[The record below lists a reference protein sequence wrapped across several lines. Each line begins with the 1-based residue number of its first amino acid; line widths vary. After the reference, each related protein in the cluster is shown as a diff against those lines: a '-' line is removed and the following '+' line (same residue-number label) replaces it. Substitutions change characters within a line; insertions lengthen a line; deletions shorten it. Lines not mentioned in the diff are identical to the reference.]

1 MPYLSSLSVIAE
13 RTHPFPY
20 DVSAIK
26 FAKDIDVSAPVTFI
40 IGDNGTGKST
50 LLETL
55 ALRLQLPHMELRGQ
69 GDFSSGQRT
78 LVIS

>member
-1 MPYLSSLSVIAE
+1 MSYLTSLSITTE
-13 RTHPFPY
+13 RAHPFPY

-26 FAKDIDVSAPVTFI
+26 FAKDVDVSAPVTFI

-55 ALRLQLPHMELRGQ
+55 ALRLQFHIWMDLGMVKIVSRQPVR
-69 GDFSSGQRT
+69 
-78 LVIS
+78 